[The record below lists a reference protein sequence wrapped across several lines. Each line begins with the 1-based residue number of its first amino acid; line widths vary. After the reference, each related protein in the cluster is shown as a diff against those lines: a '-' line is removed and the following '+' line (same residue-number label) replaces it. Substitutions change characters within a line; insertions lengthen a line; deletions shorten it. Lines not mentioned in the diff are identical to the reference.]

1 MGLFDRNG
9 VMGRSAMTPARQS
22 AEPAPQCLGCG
33 GRNPRATEVCGWCGR
48 PLMPDR
54 QRTRRRA
61 GLVAV
66 FVVACLILAGL
77 ATASAPSVFLPR

>member
-1 MGLFDRNG
+1 
-9 VMGRSAMTPARQS
+9 
-22 AEPAPQCLGCG
+22 
-33 GRNPRATEVCGWCGR
+33 
-48 PLMPDR
+48 MPDR